1 VLLLVVCSSLSEA
14 VYLYPVV
21 LYDAAMSSET
31 DSPIEPAP
39 EAGTESGFWRS
50 VGEAIRGVPR
60 DYTKGSIGR
69 AVLLLAIPMV
79 LEMSMQSLFMVVDVF
94 FVGKLGPD
102 AVAVVGLCDSLLAL
116 VFSIAIGLSM
126 GAAAMVARR
135 VGEGNL
141 EEAAVAAVQVIAVG
155 FVLSIP
161 IAVLGIV
168 FAPESLRIMGAS
180 VELSMTGAGFTAI
193 ILGGNVT
200 VMLLFLI
207 NAVFRGAGDPA
218 VAMRALWIA
227 NLINIGL
234 DPLLI
239 FGLGPFPE
247 LGLEGAAIATTVGRG
262 IGVVYQ
268 LWKLGDGSGHLVVG
282 WADVRLVPDV
292 MLRLLRVSGIGILQY
307 LVSTASFLGLVRILA
322 LFGDVALAGYTIAV
336 RLIIF
341 VLLPAWGMGNAAATL
356 VGQNLGA
363 GDAVR
368 AEKSVWFTA
377 RCNTV
382 FLGLVAIIFVFFARP
397 LVAVFVPQEDVVAIA
412 ADCLRIFSYSYIFW
426 GFGVIA
432 VMAFN
437 GAGDTTT
444 PTWINFWV
452 YWVFQIPLAWILA
465 VTMGWGPTGVFWA
478 ICLSQLLLAAVGVT
492 AFRRGTWKTREI

>member
-1 VLLLVVCSSLSEA
+1 
-14 VYLYPVV
+14 
-21 LYDAAMSSET
+21 
-31 DSPIEPAP
+31 
-39 EAGTESGFWRS
+39 
-50 VGEAIRGVPR
+50 
-60 DYTKGSIGR
+60 
-69 AVLLLAIPMV
+69 
-79 LEMSMQSLFMVVDVF
+79 
-94 FVGKLGPD
+94 
-102 AVAVVGLCDSLLAL
+102 
-116 VFSIAIGLSM
+116 
-126 GAAAMVARR
+126 MVARR
-135 VGEGNL
+135 VGEGDKAA
-141 EEAAVAAVQVIAVG
+141 AAVAAVQVIAVG

-161 IAVLGIV
+161 IAVLGVV
-168 FAPESLRIMGAS
+168 FAPESLRLMGAS
-180 VELSMTGAGFTAI
+180 VDLSLEGAGFTAI

-247 LGLEGAAIATTVGRG
+247 LGLEGAAIATTLGRG
-262 IGVVYQ
+262 IGVAYQ
-268 LWKLGDGSGHLVVG
+268 LWKLGNGSGHIVVG

-307 LVSTASFLGLVRILA
+307 LISTASFLGLVRILA

-336 RLIIF
+336 RIIIF
-341 VLLPAWGMGNAAATL
+341 VLLPAWGMGNAGATL

-363 GDAVR
+363 GDPER

-382 FLGLVAIIFVFFARP
+382 FLGLGAIVLVFFARP
-397 LVAVFVPQEDVVAIA
+397 LVAIFVPQQDVVAIA
-412 ADCLRIFSYSYIFW
+412 AECLRIFSYSYVFW

-432 VMAFN
+432 VLAFN

-452 YWVFQIPLAWILA
+452 YWVVQIPLAYWLA
-465 VTMGWGPTGVFWA
+465 VVQDQGPTGVFWA
-478 ICLSQLLLAAVGVT
+478 ICVSQVLLAVVGVT

>member
-1 VLLLVVCSSLSEA
+1 
-14 VYLYPVV
+14 
-21 LYDAAMSSET
+21 MSSEPL
-31 DSPIEPAP
+31 DPREGSLEEPVAQPLAEAP
-39 EAGTESGFWRS
+39 EPVAPEEQLTFRS
-50 VGEAIRGVPR
+50 FLRAVADSIRGVPR

-69 AVLLLAIPMV
+69 AVLLLAVPMV

-116 VFSIAIGLSM
+116 VFSVAIGLSM

-135 VGEGNL
+135 VGEGDRDA
-141 EEAAVAAVQVIAVG
+141 AAVAAVQVIAVG

-161 IAVLGIV
+161 ISILGVI

-180 VELSMTGAGFTAI
+180 MDLSLTGAGFTAI
-193 ILGGNVT
+193 MLGGNAT

-218 VAMRALWIA
+218 VAMRALWLA
-227 NLINIGL
+227 NLLNIVF

-239 FGLGPFPE
+239 FGIGPFPE
-247 LGLEGAAIATTVGRG
+247 LGLEGAAIATTGARA
-262 IGVVYQ
+262 IGVGYQ
-268 LWKLGDGSGHLVVG
+268 LWKLGNGSGHIVVKRSHL
-282 WADVRLVPDV
+282 RLAPAV

-336 RLIIF
+336 RIIIF
-341 VLLPAWGMGNAAATL
+341 VLLPAWGMGNAGATL

-363 GDAVR
+363 GDPER

-382 FLGLVAIIFVFFARP
+382 FLGLVAVVFVFFSRP
-397 LVAVFVPQEDVVAIA
+397 LVSVFVPQQDVVAIA
-412 ADCLRIFSYSYIFW
+412 AECLRIFSYSYVFW
-426 GFGVIA
+426 GFGVIT
-432 VMAFN
+432 VLAFN

-452 YWVFQIPLAWILA
+452 YWAVQIPLAWTLA
-465 VTMGWGPTGVFWA
+465 VPMGWGPTGVFWA
-478 ICLSQLLLAAVGVT
+478 ICVCQLLLAIVGVVM
-492 AFRRGTWKTREI
+492 FRRGTWKTREI

>member
-1 VLLLVVCSSLSEA
+1 M
-14 VYLYPVV
+14 
-21 LYDAAMSSET
+21 LYDPPMSTPAEPPT
-31 DSPIEPAP
+31 DEPSRT
-39 EAGTESGFWRS
+39 GLWRD
-50 VGEAIRGVPR
+50 VADAVRGVPR
-60 DYTKGSIGR
+60 DYTQGPIGR

-102 AVAVVGLCDSLLAL
+102 AVAIVGLTDSLLML

-126 GAAAMVARR
+126 GATAMVARR
-135 VGEGNL
+135 VGEGDIDA
-141 EEAAVAAVQVIAVG
+141 AAVAAIQVIAVG
-155 FVLSIP
+155 FVLALP
-161 IAVLGIV
+161 IGLLGVIY
-168 FAPESLRIMGAS
+168 APESLELMGAS
-180 VELSMTGAGFTAI
+180 SALAERGTGFTAI

-218 VAMRALWIA
+218 IAMRALWIA

-239 FGLGPFPE
+239 FGIGPFPE

-262 IGVVYQ
+262 LGVVYQ
-268 LWKLGDGSGHLVVG
+268 LWVLGNGSSRVVLH
-282 WADVRLVPDV
+282 WRQVKLVPDV
-292 MLRLLRVSGIGILQY
+292 MMRLLRVSGIGIVQY

-336 RLIIF
+336 RVIIF
-341 VLLPAWGMGNAAATL
+341 ILLPAWGLGNAAATL

-363 GDAVR
+363 GNTER
-368 AEKSVWFTA
+368 AERSVWFTA
-377 RCNTV
+377 RCNTI
-382 FLGLVAIIFVFFARP
+382 FLGLVAIVFLFFSKP
-397 LVAVFVPQEDVVAIA
+397 LAGLFVPEQDVVAVA
-412 ADCLRIFSYSYIFW
+412 AECLQIFAYSYVFW
-426 GFGVIA
+426 GFGVIT
-432 VMAFN
+432 VLAFN

-452 YWVFQIPLAWILA
+452 YWVVQIPLAWGLA
-465 VTMGWGPTGVFWA
+465 VELGYGPTGVFWA
-478 ICLSQLLLAAVGVT
+478 ITISQLLLAIVGV
-492 AFRRGTWKTREI
+492 AMFRRGSWKTRTI